1 MFEIEVF
8 TENCFNYTCSMRADM
23 AVLGWTI
30 EMQKVIW

>member
-23 AVLGWTI
+23 AVWVEL
-30 EMQKVIW
+30 